1 MTQDRPNPDDLV
13 YDGEAEAGGITRA
26 DFLAARDI
34 LAGRVPADRIRGL
47 RADHVIIDDEM
58 DDGLTPQQREDIL
71 RAFTDPDLGEAH
83 DEPEFRQEYQ
93 NEPPDIPTIQHV
105 RLHDCNIGDLMLTG
119 LHMELNHERNRGE
132 IHADRLV
139 GPTASVNTFCEG
151 HHEALCIGGWTLS
164 NIRIRSTGSRITS
177 GDMTVVDD
185 VTMLSLPSDVMHDLA
200 AWGRD
205 TIDEETRA
213 ELMQN
218 GFAGVDPVAVDGDE
232 TVLAW
237 AALPRAGVPN
247 RNGDV
252 FTAEAIE
259 NARPQFMDISHVN
272 RPADRIAGQANPGAE
287 QDVYR
292 QSDESDL
299 RALNEALFDQLT
311 DIDAEA
317 NQEAVDAINDFTR
330 TRMREE
336 GFYRR
341 IMPPIGVSNDEL
353 DRQVD
358 SLAGHVMSQAEDWAT
373 PDERAEWAIWIPK
386 RRCYL
391 AILNNTVT
399 WGNTV
404 PKLKFPDRLSAT
416 QFRPDLQ
423 KAHNAEVVQVT
434 NMWYE
439 IVATLAYEEIN
450 RDGEGRLRRFTNN
463 RIYTFDQ
470 STSFWAD
477 PERTDE
483 HRAMRFSDDA
493 SARAVLEMIK
503 ELPAR
508 GLHRS
513 KPGILEDVGIIP
525 CHTTKYRLPQPEV
538 EVQSD
543 YHKPLRAIQLRD
555 D

>member
-1 MTQDRPNPDDLV
+1 MTQERPNPDDLV
-13 YDGEAEAGGITRA
+13 YDGEATPGGITRD
-26 DFLAARDI
+26 DFLLARDV

-58 DDGLTPQQREDIL
+58 DDGLTPQQREDII
-71 RAFTDPDLGEAH
+71 RAFTNPDLGEEH
-83 DEPEFRQEYQ
+83 EFRQEYQ
-93 NEPPDIPTIQHV
+93 NEPPEIPTIQHV
-105 RLHDCNIGDLMLTG
+105 HLRDCNIGDLMLTG
-119 LHMELNHERNRGE
+119 LHMELNHEHNRGE
-132 IHADRLV
+132 IHVNRLI
-139 GPTASVNTFCEG
+139 GPTASVDTFCEG
-151 HHEALCIGGWTLS
+151 HHEALVLGGWTLS
-164 NIRIRSTGSRITS
+164 HIRVRGVEARTISNG
-177 GDMTVVDD
+177 MTVAEN
-185 VTMLSLPSDVMHDLA
+185 VTMLSLPSDAMHDLA
-200 AWGRD
+200 AWGRE
-205 TIDEETRA
+205 TIDEETSA
-213 ELMQN
+213 EIMRN
-218 GFAGVDPVAVDGDE
+218 GFAGVDPAAVDGDD

-237 AALPRAGVPN
+237 SALPRAGVPN
-247 RNGDV
+247 RNGDI
-252 FTAEAIE
+252 FTEEAIA
-259 NARPQFMDISHVN
+259 NANPSPQFMDISHVN

-299 RALNEALFDQLT
+299 RALNEALFEQLSNP
-311 DIDAEA
+311 EQ
-317 NQEAVDAINDFTR
+317 NQAAVDAVNDFTR

-341 IMPPIGVSNDEL
+341 IMPPIGVSNDDL

-391 AILNNTVT
+391 AIKNNTVT

-404 PKLKFPDRLSAT
+404 PKLKFPDRFSAT

-450 RDGEGRLRRFTNN
+450 QNGEGRLRRFTNN
-463 RIYTFDQ
+463 HVYTFDQ
-470 STSFWAD
+470 NTSFWMD

-513 KPGILEDVGIIP
+513 KPGILEDIGIIP